1 MVYAYSEKF
10 MLCLSHDEVVHG
22 KASLLM
28 KMPGTMEEKFANLR
42 AAYGFMTVHP
52 GKKLLFMGQEF
63 AQEREWSEERGL
75 DWELLETPEHAQFQE
90 YVKALWKFYRE
101 APALYELDDDPDG
114 FEWINHMESEKNMLT
129 LIRKSKKKEETLV
142 IVCNFSAL
150 KYEKYQMGVPYAGK
164 YKEVFNSDGKQF
176 GGTGAGNPRL
186 KSSKKT
192 EADERKNS
200 LTITV
205 APLAIQIFAFKEAEG
220 EKKAPKK
227 TVRKALEKKIEKER
241 EKELKQQEIKLPKE
255 EVKSMPEKS
264 KVKPEPKKLEA
275 KPEPQKLEAKPEPE
289 KLEAKPEPQK
299 LEAKPKP
306 KKLERK
312 PKKRGRTGR
321 KK

>member
-1 MVYAYSEKF
+1 
-10 MLCLSHDEVVHG
+10 
-22 KASLLM
+22 
-28 KMPGTMEEKFANLR
+28 
-42 AAYGFMTVHP
+42 
-52 GKKLLFMGQEF
+52 
-63 AQEREWSEERGL
+63 
-75 DWELLETPEHAQFQE
+75 
-90 YVKALWKFYRE
+90 
-101 APALYELDDDPDG
+101 
-114 FEWINHMESEKNMLT
+114 
-129 LIRKSKKKEETLV
+129 
-142 IVCNFSAL
+142 
-150 KYEKYQMGVPYAGK
+150 MGVPYAGK

-205 APLAIQIFAFKEAEG
+205 APLAIQIFAFKEAEE

-264 KVKPEPKKLEA
+264 KVKPEPKKLEV

-299 LEAKPKP
+299 LEAKPTPPEPIYDSEGKNV
-306 KKLERK
+306 
-312 PKKRGRTGR
+312 
-321 KK
+321 